1 MWLIYLWRTISFVM
15 TECFQE
21 FIAFVYEV
29 YMIRHA
35 GAGRVTVFVNSRC
48 FESAAADA
56 DTDLVV

>member
-1 MWLIYLWRTISFVM
+1 M

-48 FESAAADA
+48 FENAAADA